1 MNKKLLYLLVAC
13 LILLM
18 SACGPAAT
26 PTLSVTEVAGTALS
40 VAYTQLAATQA
51 ALPTATATAIP
62 PTNTPL
68 PLPTLPPPPTLAP
81 VAATVALPTTASQDP
96 CDGVPPAKPKG
107 DTAQVRFVNKSKG
120 QVNLSFGMY
129 KANSQGE
136 CGIYSFALSIYDAP
150 TVTVLAGCYW
160 GYAWVTGKVPSIARS
175 SNAMCVDA
183 NGLISVTIGAE
194 TIAAD

>member
-1 MNKKLLYLLVAC
+1 MF
-13 LILLM
+13 M
-18 SACGPAAT
+18 SACGPAAA
-26 PTLSVTEVAGTALS
+26 PTLSATEVAGTALNA
-40 VAYTQLAATQA
+40 AYTQLAATQA

-68 PLPTLPPPPTLAP
+68 PTLPPPPTLAP
-81 VAATVALPTTASQDP
+81 VVATVALPTTASQDP

-129 KANSQGE
+129 KANEQGE
-136 CGIYSFALSIYDAP
+136 CGIYSFALSIYDSP

-160 GYAWVTGKVPSIARS
+160 GYAWVTGKTPSIART
-175 SNAMCVDA
+175 SNAICVDA
-183 NGLISVTIGAE
+183 NGSVSVTIGVE